1 MQSAAVPGK
10 KRPKQPLE
18 IFRESIRHVVSTA
31 VLVSNGFTDKRAS
44 QADIETKMSRN
55 FIDSVVG
62 GYCAVLPKRD
72 VGKEYRLLYEIKDIR
87 EELTILKALTEA
99 QETVWSQVFHA
110 GGSRQSFRFGSR
122 QDPRKTIMEIKEMA
136 REAES
141 VQDAVGIPDRC

>member
-1 MQSAAVPGK
+1 M
-10 KRPKQPLE
+10 R
-18 IFRESIRHVVSTA
+18 
-31 VLVSNGFTDKRAS
+31 

-87 EELTILKALTEA
+87 DELAILKALAESQEA
-99 QETVWSQVFHA
+99 VWRQAFRA
-110 GGSRQSFRFGSR
+110 GQSGDDSELEDHPQRPGR
-122 QDPRKTIMEIKEMA
+122 TILEIQEMA

-141 VQDAVGIPDRC
+141 VQDAVGFRCIVS

>member
-1 MQSAAVPGK
+1 M
-10 KRPKQPLE
+10 
-18 IFRESIRHVVSTA
+18 
-31 VLVSNGFTDKRAS
+31 LVSNGSSTKTIR

-87 EELTILKALTEA
+87 DELAILKALAESQEA
-99 QETVWSQVFHA
+99 VWRQAFRA
-110 GGSRQSFRFGSR
+110 GQSGDDSELEDHPQRPGR
-122 QDPRKTIMEIKEMA
+122 AILEIQEMA

-141 VQDAVGIPDRC
+141 VQDAVGFRCIVS